1 MKKSFITGLIIIL
14 PVAVTIG
21 IALLVINFLTKP
33 FVGLVSSMLKK
44 SFLMQEGFLHISP
57 EVLIYRGSQILILIG
72 LVIITL
78 IIGFITKNYLAHA
91 IIRLGDAII
100 HRIPLINKVYKTC
113 QEVVKTIFSGDKN
126 SFKQV
131 VIVPYPNKNTFALG
145 LISSK
150 APDNI
155 EQALN
160 ERDLITVIIPTTPN
174 PTTGFLLIYPKKDIT
189 FIDMKPE
196 DAIKFIVSCGVI
208 HPSTSKIK
216 KKPILN
222 T

>member
-21 IALLVINFLTKP
+21 IALLIINFLTKP
-33 FVGLVSSMLKK
+33 FVGFVSSILKK
-44 SFLMQEGFLHISP
+44 SVLVQEGFLHIPP
-57 EVLIYRGSQILILIG
+57 EVLIYRGSQVLILIG
-72 LVIITL
+72 LVIVTL

-91 IIRLGDAII
+91 IIRIGDAII

-131 VIVPYPNKNTFALG
+131 VMVPYPNKDTYALG

-150 APDNI
+150 SPDII
-155 EQALN
+155 EKSLN
-160 ERDLITVIIPTTPN
+160 EKDLITVIIPTTPN
-174 PTTGFLLIYPKKDIT
+174 PTTGFLLIYPKREIT
-189 FIDMKPE
+189 FIDMRPE

-208 HPSTSKIK
+208 HPNTSAIK
-216 KKPILN
+216 NQPTLN